1 MKTPKHTSLHR
12 FHSPSTFP
20 CWILSLAACLCL
32 GGGTLLGADA
42 GAPKNETKK
51 EVKKEQ
57 AKSGSDEKVVIT
69 GSLIPQKGK
78 LNRIPLTTSPV
89 IVISR
94 TDIERSGATTLS
106 EVLKRQGASR

>member
-1 MKTPKHTSLHR
+1 MKTPEHTYLHR
-12 FHSPSTFP
+12 FRSRSAFL
-20 CWILSLAACLCL
+20 CWIPSLAAGLCL
-32 GGGTLLGADA
+32 GIGTLFGGDDA
-42 GAPKNETKK
+42 APKKPTNK

-57 AKSGSDEKVVIT
+57 GRAEPEQKVVIT

-78 LNRIPLTTSPV
+78 LNRIPVTSSPV

-94 TDIERSGATTLS
+94 TDIERSGATTVA

>member
-1 MKTPKHTSLHR
+1 MKTPILVSFRR
-12 FHSPSTFP
+12 FPSRTVFV
-20 CWILSLAACLCL
+20 CLIASLAGCLCL
-32 GGGTLLGADA
+32 GVGTLLGGD
-42 GAPKNETKK
+42 GGPPKNETKK

-94 TDIERSGATTLS
+94 TDIERSGATTVA
-106 EVLKRQGASR
+106 EVL

>member
-1 MKTPKHTSLHR
+1 MKTPTLTSLGR
-12 FHSPSTFP
+12 FRSRSAFP
-20 CWILSLAACLCL
+20 CLIPSLAAALCL
-32 GGGTLLGADA
+32 GIGTLIGGDA
-42 GAPKNETKK
+42 GESKKETKK

-57 AKSGSDEKVVIT
+57 ARTQSEEKVVIT

-94 TDIERSGATTLS
+94 TDIERSGATTVA